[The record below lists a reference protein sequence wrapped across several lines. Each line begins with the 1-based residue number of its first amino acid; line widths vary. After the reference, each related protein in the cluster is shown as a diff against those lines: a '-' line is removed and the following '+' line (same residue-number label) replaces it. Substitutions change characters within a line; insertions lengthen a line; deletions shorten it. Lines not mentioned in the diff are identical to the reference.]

1 MKFYGKKQ
9 EGKPQISNV
18 EDYKKFFDSLQEG
31 EAFEVTLIKSKD
43 IRNLKMNNLYWWW
56 LSILSKD
63 SGYTKKELHSY
74 FKEQFLCKESKI
86 NGKIVL
92 DCESTADLSTKDY
105 ITYLEN
111 VSREAIQNFNCF
123 LPDPDQL
130 L

>member
-1 MKFYGKKQ
+1 VKFYGKKQ